1 MECWKHLIR
10 RLLGFSVVGVIS
22 TIVSLVL
29 LWLFNDGL
37 SLNIYVAYVLAYS
50 ITIILSYFLNARY
63 VWTHALRI
71 VDVVKYFAIYLS
83 SMALGTVLLFPIQWL
98 LPNWNHTLL
107 SFVTIPFTMTWN
119 YLFVNY
125 IFTHDNK

>member
-1 MECWKHLIR
+1 MHILIQR
-10 RLLGFSVVGVIS
+10 ILGFSVVGVLS
-22 TIVSLVL
+22 TIVSLLL

-37 SLNIYVAYVLAYS
+37 LLNIYVAYILAYS
-50 ITIILSYFLNARY
+50 ITIVLSYFLNARY
-63 VWTHALRI
+63 VWTHALSV

-83 SMALGTVLLFPIQWL
+83 SMALGTILLFPIQWL
-98 LPNWNHTLL
+98 LPDWNHTLL
-107 SFVTIPFTMTWN
+107 SFTTIPFTMIWN

>member
-1 MECWKHLIR
+1 MHSLIQR
-10 RLLGFSVVGVIS
+10 IFGFSVVGVIS
-22 TIVSLVL
+22 TIVSLLL

-37 SLNIYVAYVLAYS
+37 SLNIYIAYVLAYG
-50 ITIILSYFLNARY
+50 ITIILSYILNARY
-63 VWTHALRI
+63 VWTHALSI

-98 LPNWNHTLL
+98 LPDWNHTLL
-107 SFVTIPFTMTWN
+107 SFTTIPFTMTWN